1 VYYKYIYT
9 GSCPLW
15 GVHGRLQIQEN
26 TFYIHEHKRTNS
38 ICRDVS
44 TFGACTGGMAA
55 ALVNLEILEREE
67 LVKNAQ
73 VHP

>member
-1 VYYKYIYT
+1 
-9 GSCPLW
+9 
-15 GVHGRLQIQEN
+15 
-26 TFYIHEHKRTNS
+26 
-38 ICRDVS
+38 VS

-73 VHP
+73 VNS